1 MTLERDSIERRD
13 FPVVERG
20 YDPDAVGAHLAAIAG
35 AVEELKLASH
45 RRSEALASAAG
56 EQVRT
61 IIEAAESTA
70 AGIERQAEDEAR
82 QIRAEALAKA
92 EAARERAAAH
102 GRDYVGKVADGT
114 SAMLQQLDAME
125 SELGAMIAGLRAG
138 AGRLM
143 NGLVALGASIG
154 EVTGSAVSQ
163 AHLEREPGDPGARG
177 PEHASEPAETP
188 EVAAAPEPE
197 PEREPESDAVLEPEP
212 TIAPPDE
219 PAVAMAEPVPT
230 VAAPDEPVVAMAAD
244 EPGRTENED
253 VDGARLI
260 ALNMALS
267 GTSREDAERYLAE
280 NFALRDR
287 AALLDGVYASVES

>member
-20 YDPDAVGAHLAAIAG
+20 YDPDAVSAHLTAIAG

-82 QIRAEALAKA
+82 QIRAEALAEA

-154 EVTGSAVSQ
+154 EVTGSAVSH

-177 PEHASEPAETP
+177 AEPASEPAGTP
-188 EVAAAPEPE
+188 EIVAAPEPE
-197 PEREPESDAVLEPEP
+197 PEREPEPDAVLEPESDAVLEPEP
-212 TIAPPDE
+212 A
-219 PAVAMAEPVPT
+219 
-230 VAAPDEPVVAMAAD
+230 VAAPDEPAVAMAAD
-244 EPGRTENED
+244 EPGRTEDED